1 MKAAL
6 ITIILV
12 SIAIVSTQG
21 RNEYRGRGGYRGGY
35 ERSLTD
41 TFNQEGEADQDN
53 TGRSSRTF
61 NQEEVDQD
69 NTSRSSRNSRFNKE
83 EVDQDNTSRDARR
96 FLFNQAGEARR
107 GRIEAPEMINGEQ
120 GRRKSRRNGEGKRQG
135 GRIEAPEMMN
145 EEGLGYDIP
154 TDKGIYPMLYPK
166 YGF

>member
-21 RNEYRGRGGYRGGY
+21 RDEYRGRGGYRGGY

-61 NQEEVDQD
+61 NQ
-69 NTSRSSRNSRFNKE
+69 E

>member
-12 SIAIVSTQG
+12 SIAILSTQG
-21 RNEYRGRGGYRGGY
+21 RYAYRGRGGYRGGY

-41 TFNQEGEADQDN
+41 TFNQEGE
-53 TGRSSRTF
+53 S
-61 NQEEVDQD
+61 
-69 NTSRSSRNSRFNKE
+69 
-83 EVDQDNTSRDARR
+83 DQDNTSRDAHR

-154 TDKGIYPMLYPK
+154 TDKGINPML
-166 YGF
+166 

>member
-61 NQEEVDQD
+61 NQESEA
-69 NTSRSSRNSRFNKE
+69 
-83 EVDQDNTSRDARR
+83 DQDNTSRDARR